1 MMNWWTSRAPRERI
15 LLGAAA
21 FIALFAALVQFIVLP
36 AIAQREDAR
45 ARVSETSST
54 LVRLERLQAAG
65 IIEAP
70 VTPPADPETALFGLA
85 GEFDLTVSQSAEEAA
100 QDGFVLTAADPQQ
113 LFAWIA
119 AAETRLGLR
128 VSSAE
133 LTAAEAG
140 RVNAVIKYADVAVP

>member
-1 MMNWWTSRAPRERI
+1 MNWWTSRAPRERI

-21 FIALFAALVQFIVLP
+21 FIALFAALVQFIALP
-36 AIAQREDAR
+36 AIDQREDAR

-54 LVRLERLQAAG
+54 LVRLDRLQAAG
-65 IIEAP
+65 ITEAP
-70 VTPPADPETALFGLA
+70 ATPPADPETALLALA
-85 GEFDLTVSQSAEEAA
+85 GELGLTVSPPEDDGAE
-100 QDGFVLTAADPQQ
+100 DGFVLASADPQQ

-128 VSSAE
+128 VSAAE

-140 RVNAVIKYADVAVP
+140 RVNAVIRYSGVAAP